1 MKSVGAYEA
10 KTHLSQLL
18 SEVEHGER
26 IAITK
31 HGHTVAMLV
40 PVGEVDSVVEAIASI
55 RQNRKGVKIGRDLSI
70 AEMKKEGRK

>member
-40 PVGEVDSVVEAIASI
+40 PVEEVDPVQEAIASI
-55 RQNRKGVKIGRDLSI
+55 RQNREGVKLGSDLSI
-70 AEMKKEGRK
+70 AQMKKEGRK